1 MSNWG
6 IRQRVLLVALA
17 PVFVF
22 GLAAGFWTVL
32 HRLAELEGG
41 LVERGRAT
49 ARQVAATADYGV
61 FSGNTEALVSLIEAA
76 RRERDVR
83 GIMVSSRDGDLV
95 VSGGQLSPEAYLPG
109 RRAPGLTLVEL
120 EGTLMFIEP
129 IVRSA
134 SLEEPDVFDG
144 LDAAPADR
152 RPTGWVLVEVSR
164 ERVEAHK
171 IDFILTSAAVVAGAL
186 LLASVF
192 AMRISKTVTTPV
204 REVSRTVRRIGD
216 GDLTARVSLYGG
228 GSLRVLAEGVNAM
241 AERLLRAR
249 DELEGRI
256 SDATLQLRS
265 RTDEA
270 ERANHAKSRFL
281 AAASHDLRQPMHAL
295 GLFVAELA
303 ERLRGSEHRTLI
315 GQIEES
321 VGAMED
327 LLDALLDMSKLDAG
341 GVSVRR
347 SQFPLQPMLSRIA
360 EDSGADA
367 LQRGLRLKLRATRL
381 WVESD
386 PLLLERILINLVS
399 NAVRY
404 TQRGSILIAVRRRGD
419 DAVIE
424 VRDSGPG
431 IPAEAHDMIFEEFYQ
446 LQNPARA
453 RGQGLGLGL
462 AIVRRLA
469 GLLGHE
475 VNVRSRP
482 ARGSVFSVRV
492 RCVACPE
499 GRCGDNEPQPL
510 AVRLS
515 ASVVVI
521 DDDFGS
527 RSSIAGLLGSW
538 GCDVLCAAD
547 LSEARDAMRQ
557 RSDLPALI
565 LCDFRLAAV
574 ASGIDVLDALLAEQ
588 GGDIS
593 AALITGDTD
602 PQVRRMAAAR
612 GYPVLHK
619 PVRPARLRA
628 LLQQVVLRRH
638 DAIDGA

>member
-1 MSNWG
+1 MKRWG

-17 PVFVF
+17 PVVVF
-22 GLAAGFWTVL
+22 GIAAGIWMVL
-32 HRLAELEGG
+32 HRLAELENG

-61 FSGNTEALVSLIEAA
+61 FSGNTESLVSLIEAA
-76 RRERDVR
+76 RRERDVS

-95 VSGGQLSPEAYLPG
+95 VSGGELSPEAYVPG
-109 RRAPGLTLVEL
+109 RRPAGLALIEL
-120 EGTLMFIEP
+120 EHSLMFVEP
-129 IVRSA
+129 ILRSA
-134 SLEEPDVFDG
+134 VLDDPDVFDG
-144 LDAAPADR
+144 LSEMPADR
-152 RPTGWVLVEVSR
+152 QPVGWVLVEVSR
-164 ERVEAHK
+164 QRVEAMK
-171 IDFILTSAAVVAGAL
+171 GDFIVTTAIVVAAAL
-186 LLASVF
+186 LAASAF
-192 AMRISKTVTTPV
+192 AMRISQTVTGPV
-204 REVSRTVRRIGD
+204 REVSRAVRRIGE
-216 GDLTARVSLYGG
+216 GDLSARVSVFGG
-228 GSLRVLAEGVNAM
+228 GSLRVLAEGVNGM

-249 DELEGRI
+249 DELEARI
-256 SDATLQLRS
+256 ADATRQLRS

-315 GQIEES
+315 RQIEES

-341 GVSVRR
+341 GVTVRR
-347 SQFPLQPMLSRIA
+347 SEFPLQPMLARIV
-360 EDSGADA
+360 EDFAADA
-367 LQRGLRLKLRATRL
+367 LQRGLRLKLRATDL

-386 PLLLERILINLVS
+386 PLLLERIMINLLS

-404 TQRGSILIAVRRRGD
+404 TQRGGVLVVVRRRGAS
-419 DAVIE
+419 AVIE

-431 IPAEAHDMIFEEFYQ
+431 IPPEAHDMIFEEFYQ

-462 AIVRRLA
+462 AIVRRLT
-469 GLLGHE
+469 GLLGHD
-475 VNVRSRP
+475 VAIRSR
-482 ARGSVFSVRV
+482 AGRGSVFSIEVPV
-492 RCVACPE
+492 VAAPVGRHQTGEPE
-499 GRCGDNEPQPL
+499 PL
-510 AVRLS
+510 QVPLS
-515 ASVVVI
+515 VFVVVI
-521 DDDFGS
+521 DDDPGS
-527 RSSIAGLLGSW
+527 RTSIAGLLASW
-538 GCDVLCAAD
+538 GCEVLCSAN
-547 LSEARDAMRQ
+547 LSEARDMMRQ
-557 RSDLPALI
+557 RDKVPSLI

-588 GGDIS
+588 SGDIV
-593 AALITGDTD
+593 AALVTGDTD

-628 LLQQVVLRRH
+628 LVQQVVLRQQNPV
-638 DAIDGA
+638 G